1 MPWYQ
6 LNDANDPRL
15 DELARQYNLHPLHIE
30 DARTE
35 DESVKVDTAP
45 HYTFAVFKPV
55 RLEPDPDNP
64 SEQMPAFSPIDIFAG
79 KNFLITISDPT
90 CPTTQQ
96 ALDRARRDGDDEHPG
111 KLLYLILDTIVDL
124 YFPAIDHF
132 DDRIDQ
138 LEDKVFDDPSPEILQ
153 SVFAIKRELIDLRRV
168 LVNTR
173 DASLHLQRDP
183 NTIID
188 TDHQPYVRDTYDH
201 IARLLDSVETQRD
214 LLNNTLDIYLSS
226 VANRTN
232 EVMKVLT
239 VLGTIAIPA
248 LAISGIY
255 GMNLKGP
262 SLRRLSPRSPM
273 GGRHYRPRHRG
284 PSLCPPQTKVAL
296 THTPPDYCS
305 GRKVPAS
312 GRDLDQNITSITYQ
326 STPSTGTSA
335 FGTVVSP
342 SICRR
347 FTSIVVVIEVNG
359 MS

>member
-6 LNDANDPRL
+6 LDDASDPRL
-15 DELARQYNLHPLHIE
+15 DELASQYDLHPLHIE
-30 DARTE
+30 DARTK

-64 SEQMPAFSPIDIFAG
+64 GEQMPAFSPIDIFAG
-79 KNFLITISDPT
+79 KDFLITISDPT

-138 LEDKVFDDPSPEILQ
+138 LEDKVFDGPSPEILQ

-239 VLGTIAIPA
+239 VLGTIALPA

-255 GMNLKGP
+255 GMNLKGLP
-262 SLRRLSPRSPM
+262 FEDSPHGAEWVGGITVLATAVLLYALRKLKW
-273 GGRHYRPRHRG
+273 
-284 PSLCPPQTKVAL
+284 L
-296 THTPPDYCS
+296 
-305 GRKVPAS
+305 
-312 GRDLDQNITSITYQ
+312 
-326 STPSTGTSA
+326 
-335 FGTVVSP
+335 
-342 SICRR
+342 
-347 FTSIVVVIEVNG
+347 
-359 MS
+359 

>member
-6 LNDANDPRL
+6 LDDANDPKL
-15 DELARQYNLHPLHIE
+15 DELAKQYNLHPLHIE
-30 DARTE
+30 DARSS
-35 DESVKVDTAP
+35 DEGVKVDTAP
-45 HYTFAVFKPV
+45 NYTFAVFKPV
-55 RLEPDPDNP
+55 HLIPDPDSP
-64 SEQMPAFSPIDIFAG
+64 GEQMPVFTPIDIFAG
-79 KNFLITISDPT
+79 RDFLITISDPT

-138 LEDKVFDDPSPEILQ
+138 LEDQVFSNPSPEILQ
-153 SVFAIKRELIDLRRV
+153 SIFAIKRELIDLRRV

-183 NTIID
+183 DTIINAD
-188 TDHQPYVRDTYDH
+188 NQPFVRDTYDH

-255 GMNLKGP
+255 GMNLKGLP
-262 SLRRLSPRSPM
+262 FQDSPYGAEWVGGTNHPHHRNPPLR
-273 GGRHYRPRHRG
+273 
-284 PSLCPPQTKVAL
+284 PPQ
-296 THTPPDYCS
+296 
-305 GRKVPAS
+305 
-312 GRDLDQNITSITYQ
+312 I
-326 STPSTGTSA
+326 
-335 FGTVVSP
+335 
-342 SICRR
+342 
-347 FTSIVVVIEVNG
+347 
-359 MS
+359 

>member
-15 DELARQYNLHPLHIE
+15 DELSRQYNLHPLHLE
-30 DARTE
+30 DARSE

-45 HYTFAVFKPV
+45 HYTFAVLKPV
-55 RLEPDPDNP
+55 HLVPDPDNP
-64 SEQMPAFSPIDIFAG
+64 GEQTPVFSPIDIFAG
-79 KNFLITISDPT
+79 KDFLITISDPT
-90 CPTTQQ
+90 CPTTIQ

-124 YFPAIDHF
+124 YFPAIDYF
-132 DDRIDQ
+132 DDRIDN
-138 LEDKVFDDPSPEILQ
+138 LEDAVFDNPSPEILQ
-153 SVFAIKRELIDLRRV
+153 SIFAIKRELIDLRRV

-183 NTIID
+183 DTIID
-188 TDHQPYVRDTYDH
+188 ADHQPYVRDTYDH

-239 VLGTIAIPA
+239 VLGTIALPA

-255 GMNLKGP
+255 GMNLKGLP
-262 SLRRLSPRSPM
+262 FEDSPHGAEWIAGVTIVATAVLLYLLRKWKWL
-273 GGRHYRPRHRG
+273 
-284 PSLCPPQTKVAL
+284 
-296 THTPPDYCS
+296 
-305 GRKVPAS
+305 
-312 GRDLDQNITSITYQ
+312 
-326 STPSTGTSA
+326 
-335 FGTVVSP
+335 
-342 SICRR
+342 
-347 FTSIVVVIEVNG
+347 
-359 MS
+359 

>member
-1 MPWYQ
+1 MPWYELQ
-6 LNDANDPRL
+6 NANDPRL

-30 DARTE
+30 DSRSG
-35 DESVKVDTAP
+35 DEGVKVDSGAS
-45 HYTFAVFKPV
+45 YTFAVFKPV
-55 RLEPDPDNP
+55 RLIPDPDNP
-64 SEQMPAFSPIDIFAG
+64 GEQMPSFSPIDIFAG
-79 KNFLITISDPT
+79 KDFLITIADPT
-90 CPTTQQ
+90 CPTSQQ
-96 ALDRARRDGDDEHPG
+96 ALARARRDGRDDQPAH
-111 KLLYLILDTIVDL
+111 LLSLILDTIVDL

-138 LEDKVFDDPSPEILQ
+138 LEDKVFDDPSPQILQ

-173 DASLHLQRDP
+173 DAALHLQRDP

-201 IARLLDSVETQRD
+201 VARLLDSVETQRD

-255 GMNLKGP
+255 GMNLKGLP
-262 SLRRLSPRSPM
+262 FEDSPHGAEWVGGILILATIALLFILRKLKW
-273 GGRHYRPRHRG
+273 
-284 PSLCPPQTKVAL
+284 L
-296 THTPPDYCS
+296 
-305 GRKVPAS
+305 
-312 GRDLDQNITSITYQ
+312 
-326 STPSTGTSA
+326 
-335 FGTVVSP
+335 
-342 SICRR
+342 
-347 FTSIVVVIEVNG
+347 
-359 MS
+359 

>member
-6 LNDANDPRL
+6 LDDANDPKL
-15 DELARQYNLHPLHIE
+15 DELAKQYDLHPLHIE
-30 DARTE
+30 DARSQ

-55 RLEPDPDNP
+55 HLIPDPDNP
-64 SEQMPAFSPIDIFAG
+64 TEQMPVFSPIDIFAG
-79 KNFLITISDPT
+79 KDVLITISDPT
-90 CPTTQQ
+90 CSTTQQ
-96 ALDRARRDGDDEHPG
+96 ALDRARRDGDDGHPG

-138 LEDKVFDDPSPEILQ
+138 LEDQVFDNPSPEILQ
-153 SVFAIKRELIDLRRV
+153 SIFAIKRELIDLRRV

-183 NTIID
+183 GTIID
-188 TDHQPYVRDTYDH
+188 AEHQPFVRDTYDH

-239 VLGTIAIPA
+239 ILGTIAIPA

-255 GMNLKGP
+255 GMNLKGLP
-262 SLRRLSPRSPM
+262 FQDSPYGAEWVGGLTVLATTILLYALRKFKWL
-273 GGRHYRPRHRG
+273 
-284 PSLCPPQTKVAL
+284 
-296 THTPPDYCS
+296 
-305 GRKVPAS
+305 
-312 GRDLDQNITSITYQ
+312 
-326 STPSTGTSA
+326 
-335 FGTVVSP
+335 
-342 SICRR
+342 
-347 FTSIVVVIEVNG
+347 
-359 MS
+359 